1 MGLWEDLYRIDATE
15 IQDGFEEVEGI
26 YEPLR
31 GATASQEYTPTIP
44 NKTAESKDGASR
56 SSGDPLARSNTE
68 GARGFSNT
76 PDSLTREQG
85 EGLRG
90 GSNGSL
96 GSGDAEVS
104 AQHAAMD
111 AQRKTQTT
119 PTEYNASMSAIL
131 TTRQTTPTAGN
142 DIQSDPVSVEW
153 GDMAGAM
160 ANYNTNWA

>member
-1 MGLWEDLYRIDATE
+1 MGLWDDLYRINATE
-15 IQDGFEEVEGI
+15 IQDGFEEEAGYQEPIRGHSVE
-26 YEPLR
+26 Y
-31 GATASQEYTPTIP
+31 ASEDGKAGTDT
-44 NKTAESKDGASR
+44 KTGKAASG
-56 SSGDPLARSNTE
+56 GDPFARSNTE

-131 TTRQTTPTAGN
+131 TTRQTAPTAGN